1 MQFCKALLVILCCL
15 QLVACKEPRAINLE
29 FIPVYQGTP
38 LACDDFLP
46 LEQHAGWQ
54 IKTLQFFVAN
64 IAQERAGE
72 SHAMALLPAVNSNA
86 LLGLVG
92 GQCRVADY
100 WRLTVQDKAFHS
112 GDTLSF
118 DLGVPFAFNHTNPLT
133 AEAPLDQA
141 DMFWSWQMGHKF
153 LRLDLVNAEKG
164 DAFSFHLGSTGCDA
178 VSSLRAPI
186 TPCQHD
192 NLYQIKIEDFN
203 PDKPIM
209 FDLAVLLTGTQL
221 MQENRC
227 MSDVNTPSC
236 QRLFEQLQH
245 SKVFY
250 Q

>member
-15 QLVACKEPRAINLE
+15 QLVACKEPQDIDLE
-29 FIPVYQGTP
+29 FIPVYQGVP

-46 LEQHAGWQ
+46 LEQHTGWQ
-54 IKTLQFFVAN
+54 INTLQFFIAN
-64 IAQERAGE
+64 IARERAGD
-72 SHAMALLPAVNSNA
+72 SHSLTLLPSVNSNA
-86 LLGLVG
+86 RLGLVG

-100 WRLTVQDKAFHS
+100 WRLTAQGEALS
-112 GDTLSF
+112 AGDVLSF
-118 DLGVPFAFNHTNPLT
+118 DLGVPFALNHANPLT

-153 LRLDLVNAEKG
+153 FRLDLVNAVKG
-164 DAFSFHLGSTGCDA
+164 DTFSFHLGSTGCDA
-178 VSSLRAPI
+178 VSSLRAP
-186 TPCQHD
+186 TMPCQHA
-192 NLYQIKIEDFN
+192 NLYRIKIADFN
-203 PDKPIM
+203 PDKPILV
-209 FDLAVLLTGTQL
+209 DLAVLLAGTQL

-245 SKVFY
+245 QKVFY